1 MVYTWSKGK
10 ILDILYI
17 VGPRYF
23 LREGVSAL
31 TLHPTPV
38 PPPPPPPPE
47 KKIIPVSKI
56 VLTSKTNITKAK

>member
-23 LREGVSAL
+23 SREGVSAL

-38 PPPPPPPPE
+38 PPPPE

-56 VLTSKTNITKAK
+56 VLTSKSNITKTK

>member
-1 MVYTWSKGK
+1 MVYTWSKCK

-23 LREGVSAL
+23 SREGVSAL

-38 PPPPPPPPE
+38 PPP
-47 KKIIPVSKI
+47 KKRLFLSQK
-56 VLTSKTNITKAK
+56 SF

>member
-23 LREGVSAL
+23 SREGVSAL

-38 PPPPPPPPE
+38 PPPPP
-47 KKIIPVSKI
+47 KKRLFLSQK
-56 VLTSKTNITKAK
+56 SF

>member
-23 LREGVSAL
+23 SREGVSAL

-38 PPPPPPPPE
+38 PPPPPPR
-47 KKIIPVSKI
+47 KKDYSCLKNRFD
-56 VLTSKTNITKAK
+56 KQN

>member
-23 LREGVSAL
+23 SREGVSAL

-38 PPPPPPPPE
+38 PPPP
-47 KKIIPVSKI
+47 KKRLFLSQK
-56 VLTSKTNITKAK
+56 SF

>member
-23 LREGVSAL
+23 SREGVSAL
-31 TLHPTPV
+31 TLHPTP
-38 PPPPPPPPE
+38 PPP
-47 KKIIPVSKI
+47 KKRLYSCLKNRFD
-56 VLTSKTNITKAK
+56 KQN

>member
-23 LREGVSAL
+23 SREGVSAL

-38 PPPPPPPPE
+38 PPPE

>member
-23 LREGVSAL
+23 SREGVSAL
-31 TLHPTPV
+31 TLHPTPA
-38 PPPPPPPPE
+38 PPPR
-47 KKIIPVSKI
+47 KKDYSCLKNRFD
-56 VLTSKTNITKAK
+56 KQN

>member
-23 LREGVSAL
+23 SREGVSAL
-31 TLHPTPV
+31 TLHPTPPT
-38 PPPPPPPPE
+38 PPPR
-47 KKIIPVSKI
+47 KKDYSCLKNRFD
-56 VLTSKTNITKAK
+56 KQN

>member
-1 MVYTWSKGK
+1 MVYTWSKCK

-23 LREGVSAL
+23 SREGVSAL

-38 PPPPPPPPE
+38 PSPP
-47 KKIIPVSKI
+47 PVSKI
-56 VLTSKTNITKAK
+56 VLTSKTNITKTK